1 MLTIAGGIVLGVIAI
16 AILPYLLEF
25 LANVVAWTL
34 VAGVILIALLVFS
47 QYPELIL
54 YAILFSPVVAVF
66 LVVRSINKHGSLKNW
81 LEYIRVVFRG
91 TKTADDVARKA
102 QDLRKLEL
110 QGEDLKKRRHNMM
123 FSSAVSNLHAQLE
136 RKITRFAPEAS
147 VRVEESTFGHAIWVG
162 PLEIGHVDIYGK
174 NRFLFRDG
182 GSYSYESADVVA
194 SRLRDSLK
202 RKLKADPDL
211 ISKIVPNFKARKTNR
226 Q

>member
-1 MLTIAGGIVLGVIAI
+1 MLTIAGGIILGVIAI

-25 LANVVAWTL
+25 LANAVAWTL

-66 LVVRSINKHGSLKNW
+66 LVVRSINKYGSLKNW
-81 LEYIRVVFRG
+81 LEYIRVVIRG
-91 TKTADDVARKA
+91 TKTADDVAQKA

-110 QGEDLKKRRHNMM
+110 QGEDLKKRRHDMM
-123 FSSAVSNLHAQLE
+123 ISSAVSNLQAQLE

-147 VRVEESTFGHAIWVG
+147 VRVEGDTFGHAIWVG
-162 PLEIGHVDIYGK
+162 GLEIGRVDIYGK
-174 NRFLFRDG
+174 NRFLFSDG
-182 GSYSYESADVVA
+182 GSYSYESADVVG

-211 ISKIVPNFKARKTNR
+211 ISKIGSNFKARKTNR